1 MVVPKMGKVRTT
13 GVKEQKRHLKEQVM
27 MTYAFN
33 LSALEAEPCEFWGSL
48 VCTSSSGHLCRNTLS
63 HENREGGGE
72 GERVDGGGIS
82 FWFVPANVLVKLLV
96 LGFRNL
102 TYLSVHHVSPLLS
115 IGTSICVDEF
125 RLYERVM
132 VSETNLKLQWTC

>member
-13 GVKEQKRHLKEQVM
+13 GVKEKKVPQGIPHPWTNYKNIQEL
-27 MTYAFN
+27 
-33 LSALEAEPCEFWGSL
+33 GSL
-48 VCTSSSGHLCRNTLS
+48 VYTVSSGQLCRDTLY
-63 HENREGGGE
+63 HENTHRVRGGG
-72 GERVDGGGIS
+72 GGGSGATS
-82 FWFVPANVLVKLLV
+82 FWIIPANVLVKLLD

-102 TYLSVHHVSPLLS
+102 TYLSVHHVSPLFS

-132 VSETNLKLQWTC
+132 VSEINLKSRWTC